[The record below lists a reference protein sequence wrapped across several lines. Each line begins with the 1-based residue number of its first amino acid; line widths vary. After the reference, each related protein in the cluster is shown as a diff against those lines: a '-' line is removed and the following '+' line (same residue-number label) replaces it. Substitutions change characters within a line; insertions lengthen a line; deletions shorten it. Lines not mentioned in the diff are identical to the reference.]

1 MKTLK
6 DYTFKELV
14 DGQAG
19 QTLIE
24 LGKGTPM
31 REIVYHLMELSLLWR
46 FELEQDKEKE

>member
-14 DGQAG
+14 DEQAG
-19 QTLIE
+19 QT
-24 LGKGTPM
+24 P
-31 REIVYHLMELSLLWR
+31 LLWR